1 MYSQIVIIDIWKLY
15 IVVYKIIN
23 IYIWLRIFLD
33 DLEKLKILVNLKFNK
48 SIRIYKKYYLINN
61 EKFNIRS
68 LQ

>member
-33 DLEKLKILVNLKFNK
+33 DLEKLKMLVNLKFNK
-48 SIRIYKKYYLINN
+48 SIRIYEKYYLINN
-61 EKFNIRS
+61 KKFNIRS